1 MVVFQ
6 ALTWESRDTDDE
18 HMISIF
24 GKTEDGK
31 SVCLTT
37 AFTPYFF
44 VKLPENINTPKIR
57 RIYEIIDQ
65 QCKDSLVA
73 YTVVKSKDVWGFQN
87 NQEFPFMKI
96 SFKHLQ
102 ARRLV
107 DSFLRKPL
115 DRTPELFD
123 IFGVR
128 NVKVYESNLD
138 PVLRLMHRT
147 GIQST
152 GWLDTGDKCIRSHL
166 ANVDMD
172 LFSNDWTTL
181 KPVARDDIAPFVVA
195 SVDIECYSKSRKFPD
210 ANNTDD
216 VCFQIAI
223 SLCKFGSDEPYDK
236 TCLCYKKTDSNL
248 EGCNILSY
256 PTEKEMLE
264 AFQKYL
270 HQKDVDIITG
280 WNIFGFDMEY
290 IYKRAQINRCHYD
303 FFNLGKLKDTESELT
318 IKKLSSSALGD
329 NLLKLLPMSGRFIFD
344 LFHEIKKGYKLDSY
358 KLDNVSKLYL
368 GDQKIDMTPKEMF
381 FRYEEE
387 DPVKLR
393 EVAEYCIKDTL
404 LPHRLMKK
412 LCTLLNLVEMAKAT
426 WVPVPFLVERGQQIK
441 VFSQLTKKAREL
453 GFMVPTIRYGAIPE
467 EPYEGATVLEAQK
480 GAYYTPITALDFE
493 SLYPSIMMAHNLCY
507 SSYVMDEKRYGNVP
521 GITYETFKIA
531 DRTYKFAQDVPSL
544 LPAILLELKQFR
556 KQAKKDMAAA
566 TGFMKEVYNGKQLAY
581 KISMNSVYGFTGA
594 GKGILPCVP
603 IASTTTSKGRAMI
616 EETKNYV
623 EKHFPGSK
631 VRYGDSV
638 TPDTPLLIRQNGE
651 VKTTRIDSL
660 VDVYELR
667 DDGKEIAE
675 IDAEVWTES
684 GFTPIQQIVRHKTTK
699 NIHRVLTH
707 TGVVDVTEDHSLLLK
722 NKEMIK
728 PSEVCLGTELLHGN
742 SVEAFGESDT
752 SVTPEEA
759 KVMGFFFGDGSCG
772 HYDGKYTWALNNS
785 NMKYLEEMKSLCP
798 FETRV
803 YDTIESSGVY
813 KLNAVGDV
821 KSISTKYRS
830 LFYNQHKE
838 KVVPPC
844 ILGAPLSVVKS
855 FWEGYYM
862 ADGDKDVHGYTRMD
876 IKGKEGSMGMYII
889 GRRLGYNVSVNTRSD
904 KPDVFRQTWT
914 TSSQRKNPIAIKKL
928 ELVGETNG
936 YVYDLTTGS
945 HHFHVGPGELV
956 VHNTDSVMVE
966 FDVGDRK
973 GEEAIA
979 YSWEVG
985 ERAAE
990 ECSALFK
997 KPNNLELEKVYW
1009 PYFLYSKK
1017 RYAAK
1022 LWTKGKDDKMH
1033 MDYIDVKGLQ
1043 LVRRD
1048 NTPHVREVCKELLDV
1063 VLTSS
1068 DPGPP
1073 KELAKERAIE
1083 LLSGDVPNEKLVL
1096 SQSLADTYK
1105 VAGKNVSVT
1114 SSESVNINQSHVQV
1128 VTKMRQRKPG
1138 SEPQS
1143 GDRVPYLL
1151 TKTENAKAKAYEK
1164 AEDPKYVEEHG
1175 VPVDYH
1181 YYFLNKFLNPVCD
1194 LLDPLYENV
1203 KEEIFGEIINQHKPP
1218 KPKREPALS
1227 TMKKDDLIAEC
1238 KRRGLEETGTLV
1250 VLRARLK
1257 EARQGSVEDIFKN
1270 YELKQSKDESSRED
1284 YADS

>member
-6 ALTWESRDTDDE
+6 ALTWEARDGEDE
-18 HMISIF
+18 HLISIF

-31 SVCLTT
+31 SVCVTT

-44 VKLPENINTPKIR
+44 IKLPSGVDSQKVQ
-57 RIYEIIDQ
+57 RIYDILGN

-73 YTVVKSKDVWGFQN
+73 YSLMKSKDVWGFQN
-87 NQEFPFMKI
+87 NEEFAYMKI
-96 SFKHLQ
+96 NFKDLQ

-107 DSFLRKPL
+107 DSFLRRPL
-115 DRTPELFD
+115 DRSPELYE

-152 GWLDTGDKCIRSHL
+152 GWLDSGERCVRSHI
-166 ANVDMD
+166 ANVDID
-172 LFSNDWTTL
+172 LFCNDWTTL

-195 SVDIECYSKSRKFPD
+195 SVDIECNSSTGKFPD
-210 ANNTDD
+210 ANIPGDA
-216 VCFQIAI
+216 CFQIAI

-236 TCLCYKKTDSNL
+236 TCLCYKETDSNL
-248 EGCNILSY
+248 EGCDIRSY
-256 PTEKEMLE
+256 ATEKEMLE

-270 HQKDVDIITG
+270 HSKDIDIITG

-290 IYKRAQINRCHYD
+290 IYKRAQINKCNYD
-303 FFNLGKLKDTESELT
+303 FYNLGKLKDIDSQLV

-329 NLLKLLPMSGRFIFD
+329 NFLKLLPMSGRFIFD
-344 LFHEIKKGYKLDSY
+344 LFHEVKKGYKLDSY
-358 KLDNVSKLYL
+358 KLDSVSKLYL
-368 GDQKIDMTPKEMF
+368 GDQKIDMAPKEMF
-381 FRYEEE
+381 ARYREE

-412 LCTLLNLVEMAKAT
+412 LCILLNLVEMAKAT

-453 GFMVPTIRYGAIPE
+453 GFMVPTIRYGSLPE

-493 SLYPSIMMAHNLCY
+493 ALYPSIMMAHNLCY
-507 SSYVMDEKRYGNVP
+507 SSYVMDERKYGNIS
-521 GITYETFKIA
+521 GIEYETFKIG

-544 LPAILLELKQFR
+544 LPAILSELKQFR
-556 KQAKKDMAAA
+556 KQAKRDMAAA

-603 IASTTTSKGRAMI
+603 IASTTTSKGRSMI

-623 EKHFPGSK
+623 EKNFPGSY
-631 VRYGDSV
+631 VRYGD
-638 TPDTPLLIRQNGE
+638 
-651 VKTTRIDSL
+651 
-660 VDVYELR
+660 
-667 DDGKEIAE
+667 
-675 IDAEVWTES
+675 
-684 GFTPIQQIVRHKTTK
+684 
-699 NIHRVLTH
+699 
-707 TGVVDVTEDHSLLLK
+707 
-722 NKEMIK
+722 
-728 PSEVCLGTELLHGN
+728 
-742 SVEAFGESDT
+742 
-752 SVTPEEA
+752 
-759 KVMGFFFGDGSCG
+759 
-772 HYDGKYTWALNNS
+772 
-785 NMKYLEEMKSLCP
+785 
-798 FETRV
+798 
-803 YDTIESSGVY
+803 
-813 KLNAVGDV
+813 
-821 KSISTKYRS
+821 
-830 LFYNQHKE
+830 
-838 KVVPPC
+838 
-844 ILGAPLSVVKS
+844 
-855 FWEGYYM
+855 
-862 ADGDKDVHGYTRMD
+862 
-876 IKGKEGSMGMYII
+876 
-889 GRRLGYNVSVNTRSD
+889 
-904 KPDVFRQTWT
+904 
-914 TSSQRKNPIAIKKL
+914 
-928 ELVGETNG
+928 
-936 YVYDLTTGS
+936 
-945 HHFHVGPGELV
+945 
-956 VHNTDSVMVE
+956 TDSVMIE
-966 FDVGDRK
+966 FDVGDRT

-997 KPNNLELEKVYW
+997 KPNNLELEKVYC

-1022 LWTKGKDDKMH
+1022 LWTKGKDENMH

-1048 NTPHVREVCKELLDV
+1048 NTPHVREVSKELLDV
-1063 VLTSS
+1063 ILTSS

-1083 LLSGDVPNEKLVL
+1083 LLSGDVPNQKLIL
-1096 SQSLADTYK
+1096 SQGLSDSYK
-1105 VAGKNVSVT
+1105 VGGKSVSVT

-1151 TKTENAKAKAYEK
+1151 TKTGDPKAKAFEK
-1164 AEDPKYVEEHG
+1164 SEDPKYVEEHNI
-1175 VPVDYH
+1175 PVDYH

-1194 LLDPLYENV
+1194 LLDPLYDNV
-1203 KEEIFGEIINQHKPP
+1203 KEEIFGEIINQHKPVKPP
-1218 KPKREPALS
+1218 KLPSLS
-1227 TMKKDDLIAEC
+1227 GMKKEQLIAEC
-1238 KRRGLEETGTLV
+1238 KHLGLEDTGTLAI
-1250 VLRARLK
+1250 LRARLK
-1257 EARQGSVEDIFKN
+1257 EARTKEDSVEDLFKN
-1270 YELKQSKDESSRED
+1270 YNPVEVRNESV
-1284 YADS
+1284 

>member
-6 ALTWESRDTDDE
+6 ALTWEARDGEDE
-18 HMISIF
+18 HLISIF

-44 VKLPENINTPKIR
+44 IKLPTGIDSQKVQ
-57 RIYEIIDQ
+57 RIYNILSDK
-65 QCKDSLVA
+65 CRDSLVA
-73 YTVVKSKDVWGFQN
+73 YSLMKSKDVWGFQN
-87 NQEFPFMKI
+87 NEEFAYMKI
-96 SFKHLQ
+96 NFKDLQ

-107 DSFLRKPL
+107 DSFLRRPL
-115 DRTPELFD
+115 DRTPELFEL
-123 IFGVR
+123 FGVR

-152 GWLDTGDKCIRSHL
+152 GWLDSGEKCVRSHL
-166 ANVDMD
+166 ANVDID
-172 LFSNDWTTL
+172 LFCNDWTTL
-181 KPVARDDIAPFVVA
+181 KPIARDDIAPFVVA
-195 SVDIECYSKSRKFPD
+195 SVDIECNSSTGKFPD
-210 ANNTDD
+210 ANIPGDA
-216 VCFQIAI
+216 CFQIAI

-236 TCLCYKKTDSNL
+236 TCLCYKQTDPTL
-248 EGCNILSY
+248 EGCDIRSY
-256 PTEKEMLE
+256 ATEREMLE

-270 HQKDVDIITG
+270 HKKDVDIITG

-303 FFNLGKLKDTESELT
+303 FYNLGKLKDTDSELV

-344 LFHEIKKGYKLDSY
+344 LFHEVKKGYKLDSY
-358 KLDNVSKLYL
+358 KLDSVSKLYL
-368 GDQKIDMTPKEMF
+368 GDQKIDMAPKEMF
-381 FRYEEE
+381 ARYKEG
-387 DPVKLR
+387 DPVKLK

-412 LCTLLNLVEMAKAT
+412 LCTLLNLIEMAKAT

-453 GFMVPTIRYGAIPE
+453 GFMVPTIRYGALPE

-493 SLYPSIMMAHNLCY
+493 ALYPSIMMAHNLCY
-507 SSYVMDEKRYGNVP
+507 SSYVMDERKYGNVP
-521 GITYETFKIA
+521 GIEYETFNIG
-531 DRTYKFAQDVPSL
+531 DRTYKFAQGVPSL

-556 KQAKKDMAAA
+556 KQAKRDMAAA

-603 IASTTTSKGRAMI
+603 IASTTTSKGRSMI

-623 EKHFPGSK
+623 EKNFPGAK
-631 VRYGDSV
+631 VRYGD
-638 TPDTPLLIRQNGE
+638 
-651 VKTTRIDSL
+651 
-660 VDVYELR
+660 
-667 DDGKEIAE
+667 
-675 IDAEVWTES
+675 
-684 GFTPIQQIVRHKTTK
+684 
-699 NIHRVLTH
+699 
-707 TGVVDVTEDHSLLLK
+707 
-722 NKEMIK
+722 
-728 PSEVCLGTELLHGN
+728 
-742 SVEAFGESDT
+742 
-752 SVTPEEA
+752 
-759 KVMGFFFGDGSCG
+759 
-772 HYDGKYTWALNNS
+772 
-785 NMKYLEEMKSLCP
+785 
-798 FETRV
+798 
-803 YDTIESSGVY
+803 
-813 KLNAVGDV
+813 
-821 KSISTKYRS
+821 
-830 LFYNQHKE
+830 
-838 KVVPPC
+838 
-844 ILGAPLSVVKS
+844 
-855 FWEGYYM
+855 
-862 ADGDKDVHGYTRMD
+862 
-876 IKGKEGSMGMYII
+876 
-889 GRRLGYNVSVNTRSD
+889 
-904 KPDVFRQTWT
+904 
-914 TSSQRKNPIAIKKL
+914 
-928 ELVGETNG
+928 
-936 YVYDLTTGS
+936 
-945 HHFHVGPGELV
+945 
-956 VHNTDSVMVE
+956 TDSVMVE

-973 GEEAIA
+973 GEDAIA

-1022 LWTKGKDDKMH
+1022 LWTKGKDEKMH

-1048 NTPHVREVCKELLDV
+1048 NTPHVREVSKELLDV
-1063 VLTSS
+1063 ILTSS

-1083 LLSGDVPNEKLVL
+1083 LLSGDVPNQKLIL
-1096 SQSLADTYK
+1096 SQGLSDSYK
-1105 VAGKNVSVT
+1105 VGGKSVSVT
-1114 SSESVNINQSHVQV
+1114 SPESVNINQSHVRV
-1128 VTKMRQRKPG
+1128 VTKMRQRRPG

-1151 TKTENAKAKAYEK
+1151 TRTEDPKAKAFEK
-1164 AEDPKYVEEHG
+1164 AEDPKYVEENG

-1203 KEEIFGEIINQHKPP
+1203 KEEIFGEIINQHKPKKPP
-1218 KPKREPALS
+1218 KLPSLS
-1227 TMKKDDLIAEC
+1227 GMKKEELIAEC
-1238 KRRGLEETGTLV
+1238 KRLGLDETGTLPI
-1250 VLRARLK
+1250 LRARLK
-1257 EARQGSVEDIFKN
+1257 EMRIKKEESVEDLFKN
-1270 YELKQSKDESSRED
+1270 YELTQSKDEHV
-1284 YADS
+1284 

>member
-1 MVVFQ
+1 MVAFQ

-24 GKTEDGK
+24 GKTEEGK

-44 VKLPENINTPKIR
+44 IKLPPNIDTAKIQ
-57 RIYEIIDQ
+57 RIYNILDE
-65 QCKDSLVA
+65 QCKDSLVG
-73 YTVVKSKDVWGFQN
+73 YSVTKSKDVWGFQN
-87 NQEFPFMKI
+87 NEEFPFMKI
-96 SFKHLQ
+96 NFKNLQ
-102 ARRLV
+102 ARRLT
-107 DSFLRKPL
+107 DSFLRRPL
-115 DRTPELFD
+115 DRTPELFN
-123 IFGVR
+123 IFSVR

-152 GWLDTGDKCIRSHL
+152 GWLETGDKCIRSHL

-172 LFSNDWTTL
+172 LFCNDWTTL
-181 KPVARDDIAPFVVA
+181 KSVARDDVAPFVVA
-195 SVDIECYSKSRKFPD
+195 SVDIECNSSTGKFPD
-210 ANNTDD
+210 ANIPGDA
-216 VCFQIAI
+216 CFQIAI

-236 TCLCYKKTDSNL
+236 TCLCYKQTDPNL
-248 EGCNILSY
+248 EGSNILSFS
-256 PTEKEMLE
+256 TEKEMLE
-264 AFQKYL
+264 AFHKYL
-270 HQKDVDIITG
+270 HKKDVDVITG

-290 IYKRAQINRCHYD
+290 IYKRAQINGCHYS
-303 FFNLGKLKDTESELT
+303 FFNLGKLKDTESELV

-344 LFHEIKKGYKLDSY
+344 MFHEIKKGYKLDSY

-368 GDQKIDMTPKEMF
+368 GDQKIDMAPKEMF
-381 FRYEEE
+381 ARYREE

-404 LPHRLMKK
+404 LPHKLMKK

-426 WVPVPFLVERGQQIK
+426 WVPANFLVERGQQIK

-493 SLYPSIMMAHNLCY
+493 ALYPSIMMAHNLCY
-507 SSYVMDEKRYGNVP
+507 SSYVMDEKKYGNVP
-521 GITYETFKIA
+521 GITYETFRVA

-544 LPAILLELKQFR
+544 LPSILLELKQFR
-556 KQAKKDMAAA
+556 KQAKRDMANA

-603 IASTTTSKGRAMI
+603 IASTTTCKGRSMI

-623 EKHFPGSK
+623 EANFPGAK
-631 VRYGDSV
+631 VRYGD
-638 TPDTPLLIRQNGE
+638 
-651 VKTTRIDSL
+651 
-660 VDVYELR
+660 
-667 DDGKEIAE
+667 
-675 IDAEVWTES
+675 
-684 GFTPIQQIVRHKTTK
+684 
-699 NIHRVLTH
+699 
-707 TGVVDVTEDHSLLLK
+707 
-722 NKEMIK
+722 
-728 PSEVCLGTELLHGN
+728 
-742 SVEAFGESDT
+742 
-752 SVTPEEA
+752 
-759 KVMGFFFGDGSCG
+759 
-772 HYDGKYTWALNNS
+772 
-785 NMKYLEEMKSLCP
+785 
-798 FETRV
+798 
-803 YDTIESSGVY
+803 
-813 KLNAVGDV
+813 
-821 KSISTKYRS
+821 
-830 LFYNQHKE
+830 
-838 KVVPPC
+838 
-844 ILGAPLSVVKS
+844 
-855 FWEGYYM
+855 
-862 ADGDKDVHGYTRMD
+862 
-876 IKGKEGSMGMYII
+876 
-889 GRRLGYNVSVNTRSD
+889 
-904 KPDVFRQTWT
+904 
-914 TSSQRKNPIAIKKL
+914 
-928 ELVGETNG
+928 
-936 YVYDLTTGS
+936 
-945 HHFHVGPGELV
+945 
-956 VHNTDSVMVE
+956 TDSVMVE

-973 GEEAIA
+973 GEDAIA

-1033 MDYIDVKGLQ
+1033 MDYIDIKGLQ
-1043 LVRRD
+1043 VVRRD

-1083 LLSGDVPNEKLVL
+1083 LLSGDVPNEKLIL
-1096 SQSLADTYK
+1096 SQGLSDTYK
-1105 VAGKNVSVT
+1105 VGGKNVSVT

-1151 TKTENAKAKAYEK
+1151 TKTENPKAKAYEK

-1175 VPVDYH
+1175 VHVDYH
-1181 YYFLNKFLNPVCD
+1181 YYFVNKFLNPVCD
-1194 LLDPLYENV
+1194 LLDPLYENA
-1203 KEEIFGEIINQHKPP
+1203 KEEIFGEIINQHKPVKPP
-1218 KPKREPALS
+1218 KLPSLS
-1227 TMKKDDLIAEC
+1227 GMKKDELIAEC
-1238 KRRGLEETGTLV
+1238 KRLGLEEVGTLPI
-1250 VLRARLK
+1250 LRGRLK
-1257 EARQGSVEDIFKN
+1257 DARMKKEESVEDLFKN
-1270 YELKQSKDESSRED
+1270 YELTQSKNEPQ
-1284 YADS
+1284 

>member
-6 ALTWESRDTDDE
+6 ALTWEARDGEDE
-18 HMISIF
+18 HLISIF
-24 GKTEDGK
+24 GKTGDGK

-44 VKLPENINTPKIR
+44 IKLPTGIDSQKVQ
-57 RIYEIIDQ
+57 RIYNILGDK
-65 QCKDSLVA
+65 CKDSLVA
-73 YTVVKSKDVWGFQN
+73 YSLMKSKDVWGFQN
-87 NQEFPFMKI
+87 NEEFAFMKI
-96 SFKHLQ
+96 NFKDLQ

-107 DSFLRKPL
+107 DSFLRRPL
-115 DRTPELFD
+115 DRTPELFEL
-123 IFGVR
+123 FGVR

-152 GWLDTGDKCIRSHL
+152 GWLDSGEKCVRSNL
-166 ANVDMD
+166 ANVDID
-172 LFSNDWTTL
+172 LFCNDWTTL

-195 SVDIECYSKSRKFPD
+195 SVDIECNSSTGKFPD
-210 ANNTDD
+210 ANIPGDA
-216 VCFQIAI
+216 CFQIAI

-236 TCLCYKKTDSNL
+236 TCLCYKQTDPNL
-248 EGCNILSY
+248 EGCDIRSY
-256 PTEKEMLE
+256 ATEREMLE

-270 HQKDVDIITG
+270 HKKDVDIITG

-303 FFNLGKLKDTESELT
+303 FYNLGKLKDIDSELV

-344 LFHEIKKGYKLDSY
+344 LFHEVKKGYKLDSY
-358 KLDNVSKLYL
+358 KLDSVSKLYL
-368 GDQKIDMTPKEMF
+368 GDQKIDMAPKEMF
-381 FRYEEE
+381 ARYKEG
-387 DPVKLR
+387 DPVKLK

-453 GFMVPTIRYGAIPE
+453 GFMVPTIRYGALPE

-493 SLYPSIMMAHNLCY
+493 ALYPSIMMAHNLCY
-507 SSYVMDEKRYGNVP
+507 SSYVMDERKYGNVP
-521 GITYETFKIA
+521 GIEYETFNIG
-531 DRTYKFAQDVPSL
+531 DRTYKFAQGVPSL

-556 KQAKKDMAAA
+556 KQAKRDMAAA
-566 TGFMKEVYNGKQLAY
+566 SGFMKEVYNGKQLAY

-603 IASTTTSKGRAMI
+603 IASTTTSKGRSMI

-623 EKHFPGSK
+623 EKNFPGAK
-631 VRYGDSV
+631 VRYGD
-638 TPDTPLLIRQNGE
+638 
-651 VKTTRIDSL
+651 
-660 VDVYELR
+660 
-667 DDGKEIAE
+667 
-675 IDAEVWTES
+675 
-684 GFTPIQQIVRHKTTK
+684 
-699 NIHRVLTH
+699 
-707 TGVVDVTEDHSLLLK
+707 
-722 NKEMIK
+722 
-728 PSEVCLGTELLHGN
+728 
-742 SVEAFGESDT
+742 
-752 SVTPEEA
+752 
-759 KVMGFFFGDGSCG
+759 
-772 HYDGKYTWALNNS
+772 
-785 NMKYLEEMKSLCP
+785 
-798 FETRV
+798 
-803 YDTIESSGVY
+803 
-813 KLNAVGDV
+813 
-821 KSISTKYRS
+821 
-830 LFYNQHKE
+830 
-838 KVVPPC
+838 
-844 ILGAPLSVVKS
+844 
-855 FWEGYYM
+855 
-862 ADGDKDVHGYTRMD
+862 
-876 IKGKEGSMGMYII
+876 
-889 GRRLGYNVSVNTRSD
+889 
-904 KPDVFRQTWT
+904 
-914 TSSQRKNPIAIKKL
+914 
-928 ELVGETNG
+928 
-936 YVYDLTTGS
+936 
-945 HHFHVGPGELV
+945 
-956 VHNTDSVMVE
+956 TDSVMVE

-1022 LWTKGKDDKMH
+1022 LWTKGKDEKMH

-1048 NTPHVREVCKELLDV
+1048 NTPHVREVSKELLDV
-1063 VLTSS
+1063 ILTSS

-1083 LLSGDVPNEKLVL
+1083 LLSGDVPNQKLIL
-1096 SQSLADTYK
+1096 SQGLSDSYK
-1105 VAGKNVSVT
+1105 VGGKSVSVT
-1114 SSESVNINQSHVQV
+1114 SPESVNINQSHVQV
-1128 VTKMRQRKPG
+1128 VTKMRQRRPG

-1151 TKTENAKAKAYEK
+1151 TRTEDPKAKAFEK
-1164 AEDPKYVEEHG
+1164 AEDPKYVEENG

-1203 KEEIFGEIINQHKPP
+1203 KEEIFGEIINQHKPKKPP
-1218 KPKREPALS
+1218 KLPSLS
-1227 TMKKDDLIAEC
+1227 GMKKDELVSEC
-1238 KRRGLEETGTLV
+1238 KRLGLEDTGTLPT
-1250 VLRARLK
+1250 LRARLK
-1257 EARQGSVEDIFKN
+1257 EARMKKEESIEDIFKN
-1270 YELKQSKDESSRED
+1270 YNPTDSKDEPV
-1284 YADS
+1284 

>member
-6 ALTWESRDTDDE
+6 ALTWEARDSEDE
-18 HMISIF
+18 HLISIF
-24 GKTEDGK
+24 GKTEDGR
-31 SVCLTT
+31 SACVTT

-44 VKLPENINTPKIR
+44 IKMPDNIKPVDVQ
-57 RIYEIIDQ
+57 RIYDILDET
-65 QCKDSLVA
+65 CKDSLVE
-73 YTVVKSKDVWGFQN
+73 YSLMKSKDVWGFQN
-87 NQEFPFMKI
+87 NQEFVFMKVN
-96 SFKHLQ
+96 FKNLQ

-115 DRTPELFD
+115 NRTPELFN
-123 IFGVR
+123 IFGVN

-152 GWLDTGDKCIRSHL
+152 GWLDTGDKCVRSHL
-166 ANVDMD
+166 AHVDID
-172 LFSNDWTTL
+172 LFCNDWTTL

-195 SVDIECYSKSRKFPD
+195 SVDIECNSSTGKFPD
-210 ANNTDD
+210 ANILGDA
-216 VCFQIAI
+216 CFQIAI

-236 TCLCYKKTDSNL
+236 TCLCYKKTDPNL
-248 EGCNILSY
+248 EGSNILSY
-256 PTEKEMLE
+256 ETEREMLE
-264 AFQKYL
+264 AFQKYI
-270 HQKDVDIITG
+270 HEKDVDIITG

-290 IYKRAQINRCHYD
+290 IYKRAQINKCHYD
-303 FFNLGKLKDTESELT
+303 FFNLGKLKDKESELT

-329 NLLKLLPMSGRFIFD
+329 NLLKLLPMPGRFIFD

-368 GDQKIDMTPKEMF
+368 GDQKIDMAPKEMF
-381 FRYEEE
+381 ARYKEE

-507 SSYVMDEKRYGNVP
+507 SSYVMDEKKYGAVP
-521 GITYETFKIA
+521 GITYETFNIG

-556 KQAKKDMAAA
+556 KQAKRDMAAA

-623 EKHFPGSK
+623 EKNFPGAK
-631 VRYGDSV
+631 VRYGD
-638 TPDTPLLIRQNGE
+638 
-651 VKTTRIDSL
+651 
-660 VDVYELR
+660 
-667 DDGKEIAE
+667 
-675 IDAEVWTES
+675 
-684 GFTPIQQIVRHKTTK
+684 
-699 NIHRVLTH
+699 
-707 TGVVDVTEDHSLLLK
+707 
-722 NKEMIK
+722 
-728 PSEVCLGTELLHGN
+728 
-742 SVEAFGESDT
+742 
-752 SVTPEEA
+752 
-759 KVMGFFFGDGSCG
+759 
-772 HYDGKYTWALNNS
+772 
-785 NMKYLEEMKSLCP
+785 
-798 FETRV
+798 
-803 YDTIESSGVY
+803 
-813 KLNAVGDV
+813 
-821 KSISTKYRS
+821 
-830 LFYNQHKE
+830 
-838 KVVPPC
+838 
-844 ILGAPLSVVKS
+844 
-855 FWEGYYM
+855 
-862 ADGDKDVHGYTRMD
+862 
-876 IKGKEGSMGMYII
+876 
-889 GRRLGYNVSVNTRSD
+889 
-904 KPDVFRQTWT
+904 
-914 TSSQRKNPIAIKKL
+914 
-928 ELVGETNG
+928 
-936 YVYDLTTGS
+936 
-945 HHFHVGPGELV
+945 
-956 VHNTDSVMVE
+956 TDSVMVE

-1068 DPGPP
+1068 DTGPP

-1083 LLSGDVPNEKLVL
+1083 LLSGDVPNHKLVL
-1096 SQSLADTYK
+1096 SQSLSDTYK

-1128 VTKMRQRKPG
+1128 VNKMRQRKPG

-1151 TKTENAKAKAYEK
+1151 TKTQDPKAKAYEK

-1175 VPVDYH
+1175 IPVDYH

-1194 LLDPLYENV
+1194 LLDPLYESV
-1203 KEEIFGEIINQHKPP
+1203 KEEIFGEIIAQHKPP
-1218 KPKREPALS
+1218 PKKRVSSGPSLS
-1227 TMKKDDLIAEC
+1227 AMKKSELIEEC
-1238 KRRGLEETGTLV
+1238 KKLGLDESGKV
-1250 VLRARLK
+1250 SDLRERLK
-1257 EARQGSVEDIFKN
+1257 AAREVKEESVEDLFKN
-1270 YELKQSKDESSRED
+1270 YEQGISKDESLRED
-1284 YADS
+1284 HEAS

>member
-1 MVVFQ
+1 MVAFQ

-24 GKTEDGK
+24 GKTEEGK

-44 VKLPENINTPKIR
+44 IKLPPSIDTAKIQ
-57 RIYEIIDQ
+57 RIYNILDE
-65 QCKDSLVA
+65 QCKDSLVG
-73 YTVVKSKDVWGFQN
+73 YSVTKSKDVWGFQN
-87 NQEFPFMKI
+87 NEEFPFMKI
-96 SFKHLQ
+96 NFKNLQ
-102 ARRLV
+102 ARRLT
-107 DSFLRKPL
+107 DSFLRRPL
-115 DRTPELFD
+115 DRTPELFN

-152 GWLDTGDKCIRSHL
+152 GWLETGDKCIRSHL

-172 LFSNDWTTL
+172 LFCNDWTTL
-181 KPVARDDIAPFVVA
+181 KPVARDDVAPFVVA
-195 SVDIECYSKSRKFPD
+195 SVDIECNSSTGKFPD
-210 ANNTDD
+210 ANIPGDA
-216 VCFQIAI
+216 CFQIAI

-236 TCLCYKKTDSNL
+236 TCLCYKQTDPNL
-248 EGCNILSY
+248 EGSNILSFS
-256 PTEKEMLE
+256 TEKEMLE
-264 AFQKYL
+264 AFHKYL
-270 HQKDVDIITG
+270 HKKDVDVITG

-290 IYKRAQINRCHYD
+290 IYKRAQINGCHYS
-303 FFNLGKLKDTESELT
+303 FFNLGKLKDTESELV

-344 LFHEIKKGYKLDSY
+344 MFHEIKKGYKLDSY

-368 GDQKIDMTPKEMF
+368 GDQKIDMAPKEMF
-381 FRYEEE
+381 ARYREE

-404 LPHRLMKK
+404 LPHKLMKK

-426 WVPVPFLVERGQQIK
+426 WVPANFLVERGQQIK

-467 EPYEGATVLEAQK
+467 EPYEGATVLDAQK

-493 SLYPSIMMAHNLCY
+493 ALYPSIMMAHNLCY
-507 SSYVMDEKRYGNVP
+507 SSYVMDEKKYGNVP
-521 GITYETFKIA
+521 GITYETFRVA

-556 KQAKKDMAAA
+556 KQAKRDMANA

-603 IASTTTSKGRAMI
+603 IASTTTCKGRSMI

-623 EKHFPGSK
+623 EANFPGAK
-631 VRYGDSV
+631 VRYGD
-638 TPDTPLLIRQNGE
+638 
-651 VKTTRIDSL
+651 
-660 VDVYELR
+660 
-667 DDGKEIAE
+667 
-675 IDAEVWTES
+675 
-684 GFTPIQQIVRHKTTK
+684 
-699 NIHRVLTH
+699 
-707 TGVVDVTEDHSLLLK
+707 
-722 NKEMIK
+722 
-728 PSEVCLGTELLHGN
+728 
-742 SVEAFGESDT
+742 
-752 SVTPEEA
+752 
-759 KVMGFFFGDGSCG
+759 
-772 HYDGKYTWALNNS
+772 
-785 NMKYLEEMKSLCP
+785 
-798 FETRV
+798 
-803 YDTIESSGVY
+803 
-813 KLNAVGDV
+813 
-821 KSISTKYRS
+821 
-830 LFYNQHKE
+830 
-838 KVVPPC
+838 
-844 ILGAPLSVVKS
+844 
-855 FWEGYYM
+855 
-862 ADGDKDVHGYTRMD
+862 
-876 IKGKEGSMGMYII
+876 
-889 GRRLGYNVSVNTRSD
+889 
-904 KPDVFRQTWT
+904 
-914 TSSQRKNPIAIKKL
+914 
-928 ELVGETNG
+928 
-936 YVYDLTTGS
+936 
-945 HHFHVGPGELV
+945 
-956 VHNTDSVMVE
+956 TDSVMVE

-973 GEEAIA
+973 GEDAIA

-1033 MDYIDVKGLQ
+1033 MDYIDIKGLQ
-1043 LVRRD
+1043 VVRRD

-1083 LLSGDVPNEKLVL
+1083 LLSGDVPNEKLIL
-1096 SQSLADTYK
+1096 SQGLSDTYK
-1105 VAGKNVSVT
+1105 VGGKNVSVT

-1151 TKTENAKAKAYEK
+1151 TKTENPKAKAYEK

-1175 VPVDYH
+1175 VHVDYH
-1181 YYFLNKFLNPVCD
+1181 YYFVNKFLNPVCD

-1203 KEEIFGEIINQHKPP
+1203 KEEIFGEIINQHKPVKPP
-1218 KPKREPALS
+1218 KLPSLS
-1227 TMKKDDLIAEC
+1227 GMKKDELIAEC
-1238 KRRGLEETGTLV
+1238 KRLGLEEVGTLPI
-1250 VLRARLK
+1250 LRGRLK
-1257 EARQGSVEDIFKN
+1257 DARMKKEESVEDLFKN
-1270 YELKQSKDESSRED
+1270 YELTQSKNEPQ
-1284 YADS
+1284 